1 MNQDV
6 LDYLEDILENME
18 KAEEFVE
25 GITFEQFSEDAR
37 INYAV
42 LRALEV
48 VGEATK
54 RLPMMLREQYPEVP
68 WREMAG
74 MRDRIV
80 HGYDVVNLRIVWETV
95 KRRIPAVRPQIKQV
109 LEAYE
114 S

>member
-6 LDYLEDILENME
+6 LDYLEDILDNMQ
-18 KAEEFVE
+18 KAERFVANV
-25 GITFEQFSEDAR
+25 TFQQFEQDDR

-54 RLPMMLREQYPEVP
+54 RLPQEFRAQHPDVP

-74 MRDRIV
+74 MRDRII

-95 KRRIPAVRPQIKQV
+95 QRRIPQVTPQIEQLV
-109 LEAYE
+109 ERYAG
-114 S
+114 